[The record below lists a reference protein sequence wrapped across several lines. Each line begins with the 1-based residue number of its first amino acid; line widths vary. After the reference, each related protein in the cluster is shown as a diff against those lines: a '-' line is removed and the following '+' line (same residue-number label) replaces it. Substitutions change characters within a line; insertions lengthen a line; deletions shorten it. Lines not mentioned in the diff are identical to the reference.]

1 MKIVP
6 RDIPPRTVWTLEQA
20 GVHPLLAQL
29 YAARGVLG
37 TDELDDGLARLL
49 APDSLLGNSAA
60 AVLLAAAIAQDKRIC
75 IVADYD
81 CDGATACAVGVRG
94 LRLLGAK
101 SVGYIVPDR
110 VQDGYGLTPPISQ
123 RVKDSGADLLIT
135 VDNGI
140 ASFEGVATA
149 RALGMQVLVTDHH
162 LPASVDGQIQ
172 LPEADVI
179 VNPNQPL
186 CTFASKSIA
195 GVGVMFYV
203 LLALRAELRRRGH
216 FDGPVAGPPQDG
228 SAPSGGSAAHKVASP
243 GTSVS
248 EERMGASVPQPKLD
262 ALLPLVALGT
272 VSDVVRLDA
281 NNRRLV
287 AQGLK
292 RVRSLGMPAGMAAL
306 FDVSAR
312 QARSATSFDFGFAL
326 GPRINAAGRL
336 SDMTLGIECLL
347 SDDPARANELAKAL
361 DGINRER
368 REIESGMRDQALAV
382 AEAMFSN
389 EQAAPPAIC
398 VFDASFHEGVVGIV
412 ASRIKDKLHR
422 PTFVF
427 AASAAVGHEH
437 ELKGSGRSIAGF
449 HLRDA
454 LDLVAKRNPGL
465 LLRFGGHAMAA
476 GCTLERYRLAA
487 FEQALSGVAAEWLD
501 AATLT
506 RRIDTDGPLQP
517 QYRRVE
523 LVDVLQREVWGQGFA
538 APTFS
543 EELEVLSQRL
553 VGEKHLA
560 LKLKH
565 QGQPVDGIWFGHTQ
579 ALPARVKLAFRLDA
593 DAWNGVRRVRF
604 LIEAAET
611 NI

>member
-1 MKIVP
+1 MKIIV
-6 RDIPPRTVWTLEQA
+6 REAPPRSVWALQQA

-29 YAARGVLG
+29 YAARGVRSP
-37 TDELDDGLARLL
+37 DELDDGLARLL
-49 APDSLLGNSAA
+49 PPASMKGCAEAA
-60 AVLLAAAIAQDKRIC
+60 ALLADAIAAQKKIC
-75 IVADYD
+75 VVADYD
-81 CDGATACAVGVRG
+81 CDGATACAVALRG
-94 LRLLGAK
+94 LRLLGATQA
-101 SVGYIVPDR
+101 GYIVPDR
-110 VQDGYGLTPPISQ
+110 VVDGYGLTAPIAE
-123 RVKDSGADLLIT
+123 RVKATGADLLVT

-140 ASFEGVATA
+140 ASLDGVARA

-162 LPASVDGQIQ
+162 LPALKDGQVV

-179 VNPNQPL
+179 VNPNQPG
-186 CTFASKSIA
+186 CAFESKSMA

-203 LLALRAELRRRGH
+203 LLALRAELRKRGV
-216 FDGPVAGPPQDG
+216 FTVRPEPVEGQASTLRQAQDRPS
-228 SAPSGGSAAHKVASP
+228 SARTGEP
-243 GTSVS
+243 
-248 EERMGASVPQPKLD
+248 RLD
-262 ALLPLVALGT
+262 TLLPLVALGT
-272 VSDVVRLDA
+272 VADVVKLDA

-292 RVRSLGMPAGMAAL
+292 RIRSGALPAGLAAL
-306 FDVSAR
+306 FTAAGRVA
-312 QARSATSFDFGFAL
+312 AVATSFDFGFAL

-347 SDDPARANELAKAL
+347 TDDAGRADELAKTL

-368 REIESGMRDQALAV
+368 RDIEADMR
-382 AEAMFSN
+382 
-389 EQAAPPAIC
+389 EQAQYAADAMIDENEEPPPAIAI
-398 VFDASFHEGVVGIV
+398 FDPDFHEGVVGIV

-427 AASAAVGHEH
+427 AASQAPGKEH
-437 ELKGSGRSIAGF
+437 ELKGSGRSIPGF

-454 LDLVAKRNPGL
+454 LDLVAKRHPGV

-476 GCTLERYRLAA
+476 GCTIAEEHFDV
-487 FEQALSGVAAEWLD
+487 FEHALQQVAHEWLD

-506 RRIDTDGPLQP
+506 RRLDTDGPLAP
-517 QYRRVE
+517 EYRRAD
-523 LVDVLQREVWGQGFA
+523 LVDTLHKEVWGQGFA

-543 EELEVLSQRL
+543 EEVEVVSQRL

-565 QGQPVDGIWFGHTQ
+565 QGQPVDGIWFGHTE

-593 DAWNGVRRVRF
+593 DEWQGVKRVRF
-604 LIEAAET
+604 LVEAAEL
-611 NI
+611 

>member
-60 AVLLAAAIAQDKRIC
+60 AVLLADAIALDRRIC

-101 SVGYIVPDR
+101 NVGYIVPDR

-162 LPASVDGQIQ
+162 LPANVDGQIQ

-216 FDGPVAGPPQDG
+216 FD
-228 SAPSGGSAAHKVASP
+228 AAN
-243 GTSVS
+243 
-248 EERMGASVPQPKLD
+248 QPKLD

-292 RVRSLGMPAGMAAL
+292 RVRSLAMPAGMAAL

-347 SDDPARANELAKAL
+347 SDDPARAHELAKAL

-476 GCTLERYRLAA
+476 GCTLERDRLAA

-604 LIEAAET
+604 LIEAAELDS
-611 NI
+611 